1 MIEDLREAM
10 VGALHEIAASSSTVN
25 LANFIDVVKSIRE
38 DLVLTYM
45 SDLYV
50 TTHVWPM
57 VRKDIDLT
65 KSVLSAT
72 ANFCSSIDDLGAT
85 INKFSNRV
93 VCFTAQSA
101 IVDDDLLGKSVSQK
115 DLEKTLLNNNWLFFL
130 LFCSIHLYLVIQ
142 VGSQYI
148 PEAANAKTNPS

>member
-45 SDLYV
+45 TDLYV

-57 VRKDIDLT
+57 LRKDIDLT
-65 KSVLSAT
+65 KSVLSGT
-72 ANFCSSIDDLGAT
+72 ANFCSSIDDLPGT

-93 VCFTAQSA
+93 VCFTERSE

-115 DLEKTLLNNNWLFFL
+115 DLEKTLINNNWLFFL

-148 PEAANAKTNPS
+148 PVEGNA